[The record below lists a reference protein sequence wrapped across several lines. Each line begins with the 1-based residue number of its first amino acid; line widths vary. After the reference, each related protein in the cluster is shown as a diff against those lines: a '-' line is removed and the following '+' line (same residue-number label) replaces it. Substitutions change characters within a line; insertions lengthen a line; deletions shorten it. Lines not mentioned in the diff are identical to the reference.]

1 MGWERH
7 GSEMPVRLRE
17 RVRKIAGEVWRA
29 CWNGP
34 LSLAPA
40 TTTMVR
46 EKFSFHYVRSLASA
60 VLLFIIEVSQVID

>member
-46 EKFSFHYVRSLASA
+46 EEFSFHCAQPS
-60 VLLFIIEVSQVID
+60 